1 MSRRPPVPGDGT
13 VGPSVAE
20 ASAPTTATARGRAPK
35 RPRPVWDDRVLTYS
49 ASYTVDVT
57 YRCAKRCGYCVYRR
71 DDGGLVSFDHIEA
84 QLDEA
89 ARLGCREVLVMSGEQ
104 PWLLPDL
111 GLGSERDF
119 VSRVADVCRRALAR
133 GLCPHT
139 NVGILSEASLA
150 ALKPVNVSMGLMLET
165 GTDRLRAHAFGGGK
179 RVADRLR
186 HIEAAGRLR
195 IPFTTGILVGI
206 GEERDDRI
214 RALQLI
220 ADLARRYGHIQ
231 EVIVQNFVPKPT
243 TPMGDLPGADLE
255 TMLDTVAVAR
265 DILPPSVVVQVPPN
279 LLDDEVPGIDRGPS
293 TPAREAWLAGVQV
306 GARDLGGI
314 SANGDSVSPEK
325 PWDSIAV
332 MRQRAGDIGFR
343 LLERL
348 PVHPHVDA
356 DLQPAADEMRRALVG
371 DVVTYVVCR
380 NVNISNVCVGSCSF
394 CGFMRRSH
402 TAAGAWH
409 HDEATIFAK
418 IEEAVQRGA
427 TEVCMQSGL
436 QPALDLEYYERLFRR
451 IKDRWPDLHIH
462 ALSPEEMRY
471 IAHLAGRSPQY
482 CIERLRDAGLGTMP
496 GTAAE
501 ILVDE
506 VRRVICPEKLT
517 TEEWVDIVRTAHRV
531 GVRTTSTVMFGHLET
546 WHHRLEH
553 LRVIRDLQ
561 RETGGFTEF
570 VLLPFQVERNRLGR
584 HYGIDRPPPL
594 EDVLR
599 YTAISRLYFGADLPN
614 IQSSWVKLGPEGVV
628 ESLRWG
634 ANDFG
639 GTLME
644 ESISRASGADHGQ
657 NLEPEEIEAWIRRAG
672 RIPRERTTTYGEV
685 VRRPRDRGRPDAV
698 GAGLRPLPLVSA

>member
-1 MSRRPPVPGDGT
+1 MSAANTTPGDGAA
-13 VGPSVAE
+13 V
-20 ASAPTTATARGRAPK
+20 
-35 RPRPVWDDRVLTYS
+35 RPRPHWDDRILTFS
-49 ASYTVDVT
+49 RSYTVDVT

-71 DDGGLVSFDHIEA
+71 DHGGLVSLEHIEA
-84 QLDEA
+84 QLDDA
-89 ARLGCREVLVMSGEQ
+89 LRHGAREVLIMSGEQ
-104 PWLLPDL
+104 PWLLFDL
-111 GLGSERDF
+111 GLRDEADF
-119 VSRVADVCRRALAR
+119 VRRVVEICRLALRR
-133 GLCPHT
+133 GLLPHT
-139 NVGILSEASLA
+139 NVGLLSAASLA
-150 ALKPVNVSMGLMLET
+150 ALKPVTVSMGLMLET
-165 GTDRLRAHAFGGGK
+165 ANDALRAHAYGGGK

-186 HIEAAGRLR
+186 HLEDAGRLR

-206 GEERDDRI
+206 GESRDDRR
-214 RALQLI
+214 RALELI
-220 ADLARRYGHIQ
+220 AEVHRRHRHIQ
-231 EVIVQNFVPKPT
+231 EVIVQNFVPKPQ
-243 TPMGDLPGADLE
+243 TPMAGLPGPDLA
-255 TMLDTVAVAR
+255 TMVDTVRLAR
-265 DILPPSVVVQVPPN
+265 ALLPEEVVVQVPPN
-279 LLDDEVPGIDRGPS
+279 LLDDDLVDAGGAGAGGEGDGGGGVAPAWPPSAEPATAVP
-293 TPAREAWLAGVQV
+293 AWLGCVVA

-325 PWDSIAV
+325 PWSSIAI
-332 MRQRAGDIGFR
+332 MRSQAADIGFR

-356 DLQPAADEMRRALVG
+356 DLQPAADELRRALVG

-402 TAAGAWH
+402 AAAGAWH
-409 HDEATIFAK
+409 HDEATVFAK
-418 IEEAVQRGA
+418 IEDAVERGA

-436 QPALDLEYYERLFRR
+436 QPALDLEYYERLFRG

-471 IAHLAGRSPQY
+471 LAHLAGRPPRY

-517 TEEWVDIVRTAHRV
+517 TGEWVDIVRQAHLA

-584 HYGIDRPPPL
+584 HYGIRRSPPL
-594 EDVLR
+594 DEVLR
-599 YTAISRLYFGADLPN
+599 FTAVARLYFGAELRN
-614 IQSSWVKLGPEGVV
+614 IQSSWVKLGPAGVA

-672 RIPRERTTTYGEV
+672 RIPRERTTTYEV
-685 VRRPRDRGRPDAV
+685 VTWRPRDRAV
-698 GAGLRPLPLVSA
+698 CGGLRSLPLAVV